1 MTSRSRAILTV
12 GLVVC
17 CIGPAVAEDAPAC
30 ASFAWSVAR
39 DRAAFAASNLPVL
52 ASGSTLP
59 AGTGAAQVAL
69 KPAADVALPVQS
81 ERTAK
86 PGTYS
91 GFITATVP
99 AAGTYQLTL
108 SDDAWIDVSQDGR
121 TTLKPERISG
131 KAGCPEV
138 RKSLRFALDAG
149 PVTIEL
155 GRAPGPQIKLD
166 LLKAE

>member
-1 MTSRSRAILTV
+1 MSRSRAL
-12 GLVVC
+12 LAAALAVC
-17 CIGPAVAEDAPAC
+17 CIGSAGAEDAPAC

-39 DRAAFAASNLPVL
+39 ERAAFAAPNLPAL

-59 AGTGAAQVAL
+59 GGMGAAQVAL

-81 ERTAK
+81 ERTVK
-86 PGTYS
+86 PGTFA
-91 GFITATVP
+91 GFVTAAVLS
-99 AAGTYQLTL
+99 AGTYQMTL

-138 RKSLRFALDAG
+138 RKSLRFALGAG
-149 PVTIEL
+149 PVTIEI
-155 GRAPGPQIKLD
+155 GRAPSPQIKLD
-166 LLKAE
+166 LLPAE